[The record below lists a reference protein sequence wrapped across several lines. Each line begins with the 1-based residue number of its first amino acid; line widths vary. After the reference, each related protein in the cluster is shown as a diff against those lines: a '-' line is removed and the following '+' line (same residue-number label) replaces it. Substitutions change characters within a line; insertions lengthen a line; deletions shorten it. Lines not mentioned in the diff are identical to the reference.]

1 MRYKSAS
8 FLLGIG
14 TILFAVVLMILD
26 LLSFGLH
33 MLLIFIGAA
42 LLDYSSIKKVSSGQS

>member
-14 TILFAVVLMILD
+14 TIFFAVILVILD
-26 LLSFGLH
+26 LSSFGLH
-33 MLLIFIGAA
+33 MLLIFIGAG
-42 LLDYSSIKKVSSGQS
+42 LLDYSSQNNK